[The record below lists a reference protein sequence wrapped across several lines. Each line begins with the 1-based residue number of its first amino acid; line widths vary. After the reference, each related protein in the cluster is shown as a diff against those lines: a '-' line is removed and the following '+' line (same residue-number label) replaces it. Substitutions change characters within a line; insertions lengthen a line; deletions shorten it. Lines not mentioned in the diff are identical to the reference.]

1 LKSGKYLIIIVFLI
15 AIKRNCGN
23 IFKKEVLMEKPDY
36 TWPTVEDYEKQIG
49 QQVNLAFKMGWEM
62 ARTTND
68 FLKQLAENSGLEIED
83 DES

>member
-1 LKSGKYLIIIVFLI
+1 
-15 AIKRNCGN
+15 
-23 IFKKEVLMEKPDY
+23 MEKPDY
-36 TWPTVEDYEKQIG
+36 TWPTIKDYEKEIG